1 MDLSNSSYYFNR
13 ELSWLEFNDRVLE
26 EAQDKSNLLMERLK
40 FLAITASNLDEFFMV
55 RVSNLWEKDRDSVSE
70 GEPTGLT
77 PLQQLRLI
85 SRKVHQMVTRQYS
98 CLNRSILPSLE
109 REGISFLQYSK
120 LNKRQREMADRY
132 FRSTI
137 YPILTP
143 MAIDSSRPFPLLNNK
158 TINIIIEL
166 SDEKNTSNIAVLQI
180 PTVVSRII
188 SLPSGGG
195 QRQFIMLEDLITE
208 HIDDLFEGHVVQS
221 ASLFRIT
228 RNSDIDFDEEDAED
242 LLDEMERSIK
252 QRRWGAP
259 VRLELEKNM
268 SRTSRAFL
276 EETLEL
282 DDEDIYVSGGPLD
295 LTVWMA
301 FSSLAGFDSL
311 RNAPLPPQPI
321 VDFLG
326 RDDLFEVIREKDIL
340 IHHPYESF
348 DSIVNFVKQAAN
360 DPNVLAIKQTLYRVS
375 GDSPIIHAL
384 IQAVE
389 NGKQVTVLVEL
400 KARFDEENNI
410 IWAKKLEESGCHVVY
425 GLTGL
430 KIHCKICLV
439 VRKEDDGIRRYI
451 HMGTGNYNDS
461 TAKIYTD
468 LGFFTCKETFGSD
481 VSKLFNVLTGYSAS
495 SSWNKLA
502 VAPLTLR
509 EMFLHYIDSETRN
522 AKEGKD
528 ACIIAKLNSLVDVG
542 IIQALYRASM
552 AGVRIRLIVRGMCC
566 LKSGIEG
573 ISDNIMVMSI
583 VDRFL
588 EHTRIFYFE
597 NGGNHKLFL
606 SSADWMPRNLNRRV
620 EVAFPIEAP
629 NLKEQLVDILE
640 MCMSDTVKLR
650 IQQIDGSYEKV
661 DRRGKEHIQS
671 QLRFYQQAVDRVQAY
686 REKTKNKIFEPINKA
701 VESSGEPPS

>member
-1 MDLSNSSYYFNR
+1 MDLSNPNFYFNR

-26 EAQDKSNLLMERLK
+26 EAQDKTNLLMERLK

-55 RVSNLWEKDRDSVSE
+55 RVSNLWDQDGDFVSE
-70 GEPTGLT
+70 GEPTALT

-85 SRKVHQMVTRQYS
+85 SVKTHEMVNRQYS
-98 CLNRSILPSLE
+98 CLNRSILPALE
-109 REGISFLQYSK
+109 REGVSFLEYSE
-120 LNKRQREMADRY
+120 LNDRQRDMADRY
-132 FRSTI
+132 FKSTI

-143 MAIDSSRPFPLLNNK
+143 MAIDSSRPFPLLNNR

-166 SDEKNTSNIAVLQI
+166 SERDKNSSSTAVLQI

-188 SLPSGGG
+188 SLPSDSVK
-195 QRQFIMLEDLITE
+195 QQYIILEDLIIQ
-208 HIDDLFEGHVVQS
+208 HINAMFEGYEVQS

-228 RNSDIDFDEEDAED
+228 RNSDLSIDEEDTED
-242 LLDEMERSIK
+242 LLGEMEKSIK
-252 QRRWGAP
+252 RRRWGAP
-259 VRLELEKNM
+259 VRLELEKSM
-268 SRTSRAFL
+268 SRSSREFL

-282 DDEDIYVSGGPLD
+282 DAEDIYEVTGPLD

-301 FSSLAGFDSL
+301 FSGMLRNDNL
-311 RNAPLPPQPI
+311 RNAPLPPQPN

-326 RDDLFEVIREKDIL
+326 RDDLFDVIREKDIL
-340 IHHPYESF
+340 VHHPYESF
-348 DSIVNFVKQAAN
+348 DCVVNFVREAAS

-375 GDSPIIHAL
+375 GNSPIVNAL
-384 IQAVE
+384 IQAAE

-410 IWAKKLEESGCHVVY
+410 IWAKKLEKSGCHVVY
-425 GLTGL
+425 GLMGL

-439 VRKEDDGIRRYI
+439 VRREDDGIRRYI
-451 HMGTGNYNDS
+451 HLGTGNYNDS

-481 VSKLFNVLTGYSAS
+481 VSKLFNTLTGFSTAS
-495 SSWNKLA
+495 GWNKLA

-509 EMFLHYIDSETRN
+509 DMFLKYINQETKN
-522 AKEGKD
+522 ANEGKD
-528 ACIIAKLNSLVDVG
+528 ACILAKLNSLVDEE

-552 AGVRIRLIVRGMCC
+552 AGVRVRLIVRGVCC

-573 ISDNIMVMSI
+573 VSDNISVMSI

-588 EHTRIFYFE
+588 EHSRIYYFE
-597 NGGNHKLFL
+597 NTGNPKLFL

-620 EVAFPIEAP
+620 EVAFPIEDT

-640 MCMSDTVKLR
+640 TSMSDTVKLR
-650 IQQIDGSYEKV
+650 IQRLDGSYERV
-661 DRRGKEHIQS
+661 DRRGKDHIQS
-671 QLRFYQQAVDRVQAY
+671 QLRFYHQAVERVREY
-686 REKTKNKIFEPINKA
+686 RENAQSKVFEPILH
-701 VESSGEPPS
+701 GE